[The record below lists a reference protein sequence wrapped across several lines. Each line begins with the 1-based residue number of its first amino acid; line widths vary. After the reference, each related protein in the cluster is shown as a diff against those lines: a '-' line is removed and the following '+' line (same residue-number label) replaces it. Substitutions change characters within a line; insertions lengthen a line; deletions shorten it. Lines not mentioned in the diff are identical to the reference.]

1 MNTHFLVKTNKS
13 PLEYSCGES
22 IKFTFTLVKGDNPAD
37 VKFLKYKYE
46 SEDGCTSAGV
56 LHGKTGTFEFSA
68 STSTAG
74 LVRIIAHPV
83 DESGNA
89 IEGVDSIF
97 AGAFADIDNIVP
109 LAEKPEG
116 YDEFWD
122 KQVRELESV
131 EPTVLEKNK
140 LDLPDY
146 PNYDIYDMKI
156 ACAGNAP
163 VSGIL
168 TMPKSIPEG
177 GLPVRVGYKGYGVV
191 SAPIEPIENTIVF
204 FTNAHGFKNLQPES
218 YYKTLEENEL
228 NRYGFSDEENASPD
242 TCYFKNMF
250 IRAAQALRF
259 AATIPEGNSIHV
271 WGGSQGAAQ
280 ALSGLA
286 LSGIPTEAEIF
297 VPWMCDIH
305 AFKKRRIKGSPPS
318 QKAMQFYDL
327 INMASRIKD
336 KNISIDVRAGFGDDV
351 CPASGVLSL
360 YKAIPTKKKITFV
373 QNKSHS
379 YEAEDA
385 DKFEIIG

>member
-13 PLEYSCGES
+13 PLDYSCGE
-22 IKFTFTLVKGDNPAD
+22 KMEFTFTLVKGDDPVD
-37 VKFLKYKYE
+37 VNFLKYTLDCD
-46 SEDGCTSAGV
+46 DGSCAVGILSGKNGVFELSAATS
-56 LHGKTGTFEFSA
+56 K
-68 STSTAG
+68 AG
-74 LVRIIAHPV
+74 LVRIIAFPV
-83 DESGNA
+83 DENGNA
-89 IEGVDSIF
+89 IDGVDGIF
-97 AGAFADIDNIVP
+97 TGAFADIDNIVP
-109 LAEKPEG
+109 LAEKPAD

-122 KQVRELESV
+122 RQMSELDKI
-131 EPTVLEKNK
+131 EPKVLEKNK
-140 LDLPDY
+140 LDLPEY
-146 PNYDIYDMKI
+146 PNHDIYDMKI

-191 SAPIEPIENTIVF
+191 SAPIEPIDDTIVF

-250 IRAAQALRF
+250 IRAAQAIRF
-259 AATIPEGNSIHV
+259 AATIPEGNRVYV

-286 LSGIPTEAEIF
+286 LSGIPTEADIF
-297 VPWMCDIH
+297 IPWMCDIH
-305 AFKKRRIKGSPPS
+305 AFKTRRIKGSPPS
-318 QKAMQFYDL
+318 QKAMQYFDL
-327 INMASRIKD
+327 INMASRIKNKD
-336 KNISIDVRAGFGDDV
+336 ISIELRAGFGDEA
-351 CPASGVLSL
+351 CPAAGVLSMF
-360 YKAIPTKKKITFV
+360 KALPTKKSITFV

-385 DKFEIIG
+385 DKFDIIG